1 MELTENARYH
11 LKVMMQEMA
20 NEGCGLDELAP
31 EMMAVAEEI
40 WKKEINQDQVIRKK
54 NVEEIEDQ
62 LVKYIMSNPCRYP
75 MLEFMSFY
83 SFIAY
88 LDNYSLLE
96 EIAEGVIGMV
106 DSELDRSYRSY
117 KRDVE
122 IGKFISKNDE
132 ILFPVRH
139 KKI

>member
-31 EMMAVAEEI
+31 EMMAEAEEI
-40 WKKEINQDQVIRKK
+40 WKKEINQDQVVRKK
-54 NVEEIEDQ
+54 TVEEIKDQ
-62 LVKYIMSNPCRYP
+62 LVKYIMSNPYRFP
-75 MLEFMSFY
+75 MLEFMSMY
-83 SFIAY
+83 SFLAY
-88 LDNYSLLE
+88 LENYALLD
-96 EIAEGVIGMV
+96 EIAEGLM
-106 DSELDRSYRSY
+106 DMANSDLDRSYKSY

-122 IGKFISKNDE
+122 IGEFISKDDE